1 MPEIVSFY
9 NDFVFYSAAD
19 SCWLFCLWPSYEVQ
33 EAKPLEN
40 FLEKKKKKCCFVP
53 LLAKTL

>member
-40 FLEKKKKKCCFVP
+40 FLEKQKCCFVP
-53 LLAKTL
+53 LLTKTL